1 MLSTFSGKVYQ
12 LKIIE
17 ILYTFNWM
25 SPISIVIISAMLIYK
40 YYSIFFE
47 WRSASAK
54 VKIKTIWYETLTDIK
69 RLIINILFFFKN
81 QWYLLAFVPMVFQIL
96 FLVIVVLSN
105 IKYKVERAMLI
116 VNEAVVLSF
125 WAMSIM
131 FLNYSPLY
139 VNEIAA
145 RSIILT
151 VLQWVL
157 VLILAA
163 EVGLITFHNVCGLI
177 RYGSI
182 IHI

>member
-17 ILYTFNWM
+17 IFYTFNWM
-25 SPISIVIISAMLIYK
+25 SPISIVIMLAMLIYK
-40 YYSIFFE
+40 YYSIFLE

-125 WAMSIM
+125 WTMSIM

-157 VLILAA
+157 VLILAV

-182 IHI
+182 VHI